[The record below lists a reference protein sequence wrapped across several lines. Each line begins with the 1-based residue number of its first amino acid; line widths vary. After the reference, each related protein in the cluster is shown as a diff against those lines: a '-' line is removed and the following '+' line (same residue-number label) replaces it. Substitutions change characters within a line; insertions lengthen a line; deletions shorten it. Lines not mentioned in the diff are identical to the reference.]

1 MNKNNKK
8 LFLIDG
14 MAIIYRSHFAMIKN
28 PLINSKG
35 QHTSAIFGFINSV
48 NKIIKDNEPDFIA
61 MILDSKE
68 PTFRHEIFQDYKAN
82 REKMPDEL
90 VSQLSYIDKIIDA
103 LNIVSVRKPRFEADD
118 IIGTIVKSMKGREID
133 TYIVS
138 SDKDLMQLVDE
149 KTFVYDLG
157 NRFKPQ
163 TTYDIDKVRNK
174 WGVDPKGIIEFLM
187 LVGDSSDNVP
197 GIEGVGKVTAAKL
210 LNKYKTIDGIVEN
223 VDEIKNKRVRKGFS
237 EGIEKLDLIKKLIT
251 IDKEVPIKVD
261 LEEYKYKI
269 SNNES
274 LSKIYQTLEFHA
286 LYKDLNKGS
295 KANPNEIKKVK
306 KYKIISNKN
315 ELSNLI
321 HSIKKEP
328 LISLDLE
335 TTSLNAI
342 EAEVVGVSITFDNDS
357 GYYIPVKYPK
367 ESQQNYNLNIEEV
380 VNELFFTL
388 EDEKIPLCGQNL
400 KYDLLVLKK
409 YGVNLGS
416 IYSDTLIAESLISP
430 SYNSYKLDVLAQNY
444 LGYQMQPIESLI
456 GSGPN
461 QITMDKVN
469 VEKISFYA
477 CEDSDIAF
485 QVCNKQIEKIRN
497 EGLERIFS
505 DIEVPLIP
513 VLVEIENNG
522 VFIDSSHLKKVSLQ
536 VEKKIKLLQEEIFK
550 VSDCEFNINSP
561 KQLAEILFDK
571 IGLKTIKKR
580 STAVEV
586 LEFLKSSHEVPSLVL
601 DFRHLSKIKST
612 YLDSIPKHIDS
623 RTKRV
628 HTSLN
633 QFIVSSGRLSSTNPN
648 FQNIPIKTDL
658 GKEIRKA
665 FVPEKSDWLIMSAD
679 YSQIEL
685 RILAHFSN
693 EPELVRSFK
702 EGLDVHAITAS
713 SVFQIPEKWVTEE
726 QRRTAKVVN
735 YGIIYGA
742 GPYRMSQELGIGIKD
757 AKKIIERYFDKYQII
772 KEYIDNTI
780 AVAAKTG
787 EVTTL
792 FGRKRKLYNINS
804 TNVNLQKAD
813 KRIAINMPIQGT
825 AAELIK
831 IAMINIHNQIKE
843 SNLKSRMILQVHDE
857 LLFEVPSNE
866 VDLMSKM
873 VVDEME
879 TAVPF
884 KVPIKVDCGHG
895 KNWLEAH

>member
-1 MNKNNKK
+1 MSKNNKK

-35 QHTSAIFGFINSV
+35 QHTSAIFGFINSI
-48 NKIIKDNEPDFIA
+48 NKIIKDNKPDFIA

-68 PTFRHEIFQDYKAN
+68 PTFRHEIFQAYKAN

-118 IIGTIVKSMKGREID
+118 IIGTIVESIKDKEID

-138 SDKDLMQLVDE
+138 SDKDLMQLVNE
-149 KTFVYDLG
+149 KTFIYDLG

-163 TTYDIDKVRNK
+163 KTYDIEKVRNK
-174 WGVDPKGIIEFLM
+174 WGVDPESIVELLM
-187 LVGDSSDNVP
+187 LVGDSSDNIP
-197 GIEGVGKVTAAKL
+197 GIDGVGKVTAAKL

-223 VDEIKNKRVRKGFS
+223 VDEIKNKRIRKGFS
-237 EGIEKLDLIKKLIT
+237 ERFEKLDLIKKLIT

-261 LEEYKYKI
+261 LEKYRYKI

-274 LSKIYQTLEFHA
+274 LSKIYQILEFHA
-286 LYKDLNKGS
+286 LYKDLNKES
-295 KANPNEIKKVK
+295 ITNPNKNKKVK

-315 ELSNLI
+315 ELRNLI
-321 HSIKKEP
+321 YSIKKET
-328 LISLDLE
+328 LISFDLE

-342 EAEVVGVSITFDNDS
+342 KAEIVGVSITFNNDS

-367 ESQQNYNLNIEEV
+367 ESQENYDFNKDDVI
-380 VNELFFTL
+380 NELFFIL
-388 EDEKIPLCGQNL
+388 EKEKIPLCGQNL

-409 YGVNLGS
+409 YGVNLDNIS
-416 IYSDTLIAESLISP
+416 SDTLIAESLISP

-456 GSGPN
+456 GSGTN
-461 QITMDKVN
+461 QITMDQVD

-485 QVCNKQIEKIRN
+485 QVCRKQKKKIKD

-536 VEKKIKLLQEEIFK
+536 VGKKIQILQEKIFNA
-550 VSDCEFNINSP
+550 SGCEFNINSP

-665 FVPEKSDWLIMSAD
+665 FIPEKSDWLIMSAD

-713 SVFQIPEKWVTEE
+713 SVFQIPEQWVTEE
-726 QRRTAKVVN
+726 QRRTAKIVN

-757 AKKIIERYFDKYQII
+757 AKKIIERYFDKYPVI
-772 KEYIDNTI
+772 KEYVDNTI
-780 AVAAKTG
+780 AVAEKTG

-792 FGRKRKLYNINS
+792 FGRKRKLFNINS
-804 TNVNLQKAD
+804 KNVNLQKAD

-831 IAMINIHNQIKE
+831 IAMINIYNKIKE
-843 SNLKSRMILQVHDE
+843 SKLKSRMILQVHDE
-857 LLFEVPSNE
+857 LLFEVPIDE

-884 KVPIKVDCGHG
+884 KVPIKVDCGYG